1 MAEKKSMG
9 YDEVNAGDVFES
21 PARKITE
28 EDIMTFADLTGDH
41 NDIHVSEEFAKKSR
55 FGTRIAHGMLIMGIA
70 NGMYVEL
77 GIFRNS
83 VLMEIKEWKLK
94 KPVKLGD
101 EIRLR
106 LTIESKRLTKKPD
119 YGICEMRYDMV
130 NQDDE
135 TVSSGIL
142 VRLVPVEK

>member
-83 VLMEIKEWKLK
+83 VLMEIK
-94 KPVKLGD
+94 
-101 EIRLR
+101 
-106 LTIESKRLTKKPD
+106 
-119 YGICEMRYDMV
+119 
-130 NQDDE
+130 
-135 TVSSGIL
+135 
-142 VRLVPVEK
+142 

>member
-1 MAEKKSMG
+1 
-9 YDEVNAGDVFES
+9 
-21 PARKITE
+21 
-28 EDIMTFADLTGDH
+28 MTFADLTGDH

>member
-1 MAEKKSMG
+1 M
-9 YDEVNAGDVFES
+9 
-21 PARKITE
+21 
-28 EDIMTFADLTGDH
+28 
-41 NDIHVSEEFAKKSR
+41 
-55 FGTRIAHGMLIMGIA
+55 
-70 NGMYVEL
+70 
-77 GIFRNS
+77 
-83 VLMEIKEWKLK
+83 
-94 KPVKLGD
+94 KLGD